1 MRQGTLSQD
10 QALDIARQRHIA
22 EVCIHRM
29 PGHFVCFLWFLSK
42 WWKIWCNSCSS
53 LSLSLPHTNT
63 NTLTLT
69 HSLTHSLSHIYILCH
84 SHKHTLSLSLSF
96 ILSLSHIYSLSLC
109 IYIRY
114 RKRKEKPGSTRKWWT
129 TIMRFYEQSK
139 ICEDSMHPLSL
150 PLVSPWGKTVTL
162 QLLMHKCESDVQE
175 DISMKMSWGHA
186 RRWWG
191 QSHSGQL

>member
-69 HSLTHSLSHIYILCH
+69 HSLTHSLSHIYIY
-84 SHKHTLSLSLSF
+84 SVTHTNAHSLSLSF
-96 ILSLSHIYSLSLC
+96 ILSLSHIYSLSLYV
-109 IYIRY
+109 YISVIEKGKRSQGVQGNGGRLLCASTSNRRY
-114 RKRKEKPGSTRKWWT
+114 ARIQCTLS
-129 TIMRFYEQSK
+129 RFPS
-139 ICEDSMHPLSL
+139 SL
-150 PLVSPWGKTVTL
+150 LGGRL
-162 QLLMHKCESDVQE
+162 
-175 DISMKMSWGHA
+175 
-186 RRWWG
+186 
-191 QSHSGQL
+191 